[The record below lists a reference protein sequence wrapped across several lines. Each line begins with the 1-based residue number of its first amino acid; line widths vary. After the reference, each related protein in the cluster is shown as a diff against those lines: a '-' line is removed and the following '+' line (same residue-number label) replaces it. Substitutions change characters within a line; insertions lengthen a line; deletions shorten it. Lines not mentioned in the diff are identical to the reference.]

1 MALSV
6 LAIITILLF
15 LVIVGVSFLL
25 FGREWL
31 RSRREEAF
39 FR

>member
-39 FR
+39 SR